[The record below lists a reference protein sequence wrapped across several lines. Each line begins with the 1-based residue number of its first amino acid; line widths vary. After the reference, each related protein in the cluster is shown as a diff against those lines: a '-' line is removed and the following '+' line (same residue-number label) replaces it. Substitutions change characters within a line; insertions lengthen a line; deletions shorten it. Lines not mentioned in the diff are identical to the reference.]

1 MAKNKI
7 KMPSS
12 EGGLVRYYDE
22 EYASKLMISPKVVV
36 VLCIAVAVGAVLLR
50 LI

>member
-22 EYASKLMISPKVVV
+22 EYKSKLMLSPKAVI
-36 VLCIAVAVGAVLLR
+36 VLCVALAVAAVALR